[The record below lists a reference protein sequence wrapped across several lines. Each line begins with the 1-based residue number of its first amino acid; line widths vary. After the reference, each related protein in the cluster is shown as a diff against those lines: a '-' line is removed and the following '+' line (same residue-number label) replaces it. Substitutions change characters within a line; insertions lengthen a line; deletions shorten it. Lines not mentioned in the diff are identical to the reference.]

1 LALHAAEW
9 RWFQRKDGDLTTHIL
24 LIDCADQKG
33 LVHHI
38 TGVLLRHEANITS
51 NHEFVDHATAH
62 FFMRTEFSGDID
74 RGQVLAE
81 LRARLP
87 AAARARFGPAG
98 KRRIVVLATRE
109 HHCLGELL
117 LRHSFGE
124 LNATIEAVVS
134 NHAALQG
141 LVERF
146 EVDFHHIGA
155 EDLSRAE
162 HEQALI
168 ERIDGYQPE
177 YVVLAKYMRVLTP
190 AFVARYRERI
200 INIHHSFLPAFVGA
214 NPYRQAFE
222 RGVKIIG
229 ATAHYV
235 TDELDEGPII
245 AQSIIPVDHTQSA
258 AAMMQAGRDVEKTVL
273 ARALRLV
280 FEERVFL
287 NGNRTVIF
295 E

>member
-1 LALHAAEW
+1 
-9 RWFQRKDGDLTTHIL
+9 LTTHIL
-24 LIDCADQKG
+24 LIDCADRKG

-38 TGVLLRHEANITS
+38 TGVLLRHDANITS
-51 NHEFVDHATAH
+51 NHEFVDHAAAH
-62 FFMRTEFSGDID
+62 FFMRTEFTGEVD
-74 RGQVLAE
+74 RGRVLDE
-81 LRARLP
+81 LRELLP
-87 AAARARFGPAG
+87 AQARARFGPAG

-134 NHAALQG
+134 NHATLG
-141 LVERF
+141 PLVGRF
-146 EVDFHHIGA
+146 GVPFHAIEAG
-155 EDLSRAE
+155 ELSRAD
-162 HEQALI
+162 HEQAVI
-168 ERIDGYQPE
+168 EQIEAYQPE

-190 AFVARYRERI
+190 AFVARYRDRI